1 MPHPVKTPV
10 AFIPPLESPDAILIA
25 STNIARAVGLGQLT
39 DKQAR
44 NMNAALRMARWAIE
58 QRAKAAADGND
69 PDPITDLPEAMSKA
83 LTAAHTEVEP
93 VEIHAADETA
103 GTSDEAATR
112 KCGTDIPVG
121 GRCEATR
128 SSFVSPEDTRPN
140 RNFLR
145 IHRGPLPK
153 SGTRAH
159 DDLIPIPDSWRGRP
173 LKDFPHGAEIDDN
186 LLQYVRFV
194 TRVGYEHPEY
204 DEAMRRLSA
213 YIATGAA
220 SR

>member
-1 MPHPVKTPV
+1 V

-25 STNIARAVGLGQLT
+25 ATNIARAVGQGLLT

-44 NMNAALRMARWAIE
+44 NMNASLRIARWAIE
-58 QRAKAAADGND
+58 QRAKAAAEGND
-69 PDPITDLPEAMSKA
+69 PEPVTALPESMSTV
-83 LTAAHTEVEP
+83 LTSAHTEVQPENGIGTEGVSGAP
-93 VEIHAADETA
+93 SLPFFGKAGVLNDHSTTNAQEEIDN
-103 GTSDEAATR
+103 
-112 KCGTDIPVG
+112 
-121 GRCEATR
+121 
-128 SSFVSPEDTRPN
+128 RPN
-140 RNFLR
+140 RNYLR

-159 DDLIPIPDSWRGRP
+159 DDLIPIPDSWKHRP
-173 LKDFPHGAEIDDN
+173 LKDFPLGVELDDN

-213 YIATGAA
+213 HIATGAA